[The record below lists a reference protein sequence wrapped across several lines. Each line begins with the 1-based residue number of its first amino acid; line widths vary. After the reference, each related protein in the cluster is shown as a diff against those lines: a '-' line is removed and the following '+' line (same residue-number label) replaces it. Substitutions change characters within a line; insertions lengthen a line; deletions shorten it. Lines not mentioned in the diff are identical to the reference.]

1 MNTEL
6 PFLHMT
12 NVFTPMYVYGHDR
25 VSFIL
30 KKKGIQLVILHN
42 ALECHRYHSRPFH
55 TYSTYVIM
63 SLHFN

>member
-42 ALECHRYHSRPFH
+42 ALEWHRYHSRPL
-55 TYSTYVIM
+55 M
-63 SLHFN
+63 S